1 MSSLSSAI
9 DELLQ
14 ATKGYLLLVPFTV
27 VVLIAVRNKFQSG
40 LTSIPGPPVAG
51 YTKLW
56 RLYNVWKGS
65 AHLDAIKLHKK
76 YGNLV
81 RIAPNVVSVADP
93 KWISVFYGAKEDYI
107 KVRAHSYPEK
117 GFAGGSRS

>member
-1 MSSLSSAI
+1 MSSLSSAL
-9 DELLQ
+9 EKLPQ
-14 ATKGYLLLVPFTV
+14 ATKEHLLLVTLTV

-40 LTSIPGPPVAG
+40 LTSIPGPPVAAH
-51 YTKLW
+51 TKLW

-65 AHLDAIKLHKK
+65 AHLEAIKLHKK

-107 KVRAHSYPEK
+107 KVRAHFYPEK
-117 GFAGGSRS
+117 GFAGGPRS